1 MRRLLWTLTVLGLMG
16 IPVAAQEKS
25 KESPISAAARKK
37 LQTKVTVDY
46 TEARLQDIAEDLK
59 KQVENLSIWLDN
71 AGGVS
76 NNMTF
81 TYKAKDKSLAEVF
94 DELFT
99 KTDLGYVIG
108 QNKARA
114 NYRFTGWIIIKK
126 GKFRGQLEDEA
137 AVAPKPPDKT
147 PPKDQS
153 KEKPPE
159 TKPGEKAQQLEQ
171 EAARKLKLAKMFAAD
186 GLADKAKARYKEI
199 VEKYPGTKAAK
210 EAQELL
216 EK

>member
-1 MRRLLWTLTVLGLMG
+1 MCRLLWTLTVLGLTG
-16 IPVAAQEKS
+16 TPVAAQEKS
-25 KESPISAAARKK
+25 KESPILAAVRKK

-46 TEARLQDIAEDLK
+46 NEARLQEIAEDLK

-81 TYKAKDKSLAEVF
+81 TYKAKDKTLAEVF
-94 DELFT
+94 DELFA

-108 QNKARA
+108 QNKSKA

-147 PPKDQS
+147 PPKDQP
-153 KEKPPE
+153 KDKPPE
-159 TKPGEKAQQLEQ
+159 TKPEEKAQQVEQ

-186 GLADKAKARYKEI
+186 GLVDKAKARYKEI

-210 EAQELL
+210 EAKELL